1 LRVVYMIVDAH
12 VHLLPRAVREDRTP
26 FCESDPA
33 FGALYKSDKAKIAS
47 QDEIIRY
54 MDLYSIDTAFVFG
67 FPWEDP
73 HMIRQNNDEVWS
85 FHERHPQ
92 RVIPFAV
99 MSTQGG
105 EEALQEV
112 ERTLDLGF
120 AGLGELA
127 AYREGWGQTEFQAVS
142 PCLELAEK
150 RQVPVIIHV
159 NEPVGH
165 QYPGKIPVDFGR
177 LLNMIEAH
185 QDLDFVLAHFGGGIF
200 VYALMP
206 EIAAFLSRT
215 YLDTAASPFLYD
227 ARIFEVACRIM
238 GPDKVLFGSDY
249 PLLALDRYLKEMDK
263 ADLDEPVRR
272 AILGENALKLIRRT
286 ENGTR

>member
-1 LRVVYMIVDAH
+1 MIIDAH
-12 VHLLPRAVREDRTP
+12 VHLLPRTVREDRTP

-33 FGALYKSDKAKIAS
+33 FGALYKSAKAKIAS

-54 MDLYSIDTAFVFG
+54 LDLYNIDTAFVFG
-67 FPWEDP
+67 FPWQD
-73 HMIRQNNDEVWS
+73 HRLIRQNNDEVWS
-85 FHERHPQ
+85 FHERHPE
-92 RVIPFAV
+92 RIIPFAV
-99 MSTQGG
+99 VSTEGG
-105 EEALQEV
+105 QEALREL

-120 AGLGELA
+120 SGLGELA
-127 AYREGWGQTEFQAVS
+127 AYHEGWRETELQAIN
-142 PCLELAEK
+142 PCLDEAEK

-165 QYPGKIPVDFGR
+165 QYPGKIPVDFSG

-185 QDLDFVLAHFGGGIF
+185 QRLDFILAHFGGGIF

-206 EIAAFLSRT
+206 EVAAFLSRT

-227 ARIFEVACRIM
+227 ARIFEIAWRIM
-238 GPDKVLFGSDY
+238 GPNKVLFGSDY

-263 ADLDEPVRR
+263 ANLDEPMRH
-272 AILGENALKLIRRT
+272 AILGENALKLIRPT
-286 ENGTR
+286 WSGTR